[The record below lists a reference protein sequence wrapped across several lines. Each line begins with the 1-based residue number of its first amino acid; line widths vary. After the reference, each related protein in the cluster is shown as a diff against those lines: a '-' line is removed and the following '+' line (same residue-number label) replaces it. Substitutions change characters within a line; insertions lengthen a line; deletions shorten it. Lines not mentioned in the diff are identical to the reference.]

1 MTLATQTEEL
11 NRAAERYYAKNVNP
25 QHLLDKP
32 FSEPEAAARRFID
45 VGVLIDSLRLQPG
58 DVVMELGAGTCWVSH
73 LLNLCG
79 YKTVAVD
86 VSATALSMGR
96 TRFERDPRTNWTL
109 DPQFLAY
116 DGHKLP
122 VGDAAVDHVLLY
134 DAYHHLPNPGELLR
148 EMRRVVRS
156 GGIVAMSE
164 PGRGTARAHRVLKKS
179 PRPAC
184 SKTSSSSKRSPSSRS
199 RRDSLRLALSS
210 PPISRSWKSTRCNC
224 GRSWG
229 QGFARYWRD
238 LCASLDGH
246 HYVLLF
252 ADDPQPTTRRPKR
265 LKCIITIPE
274 SSEGIRMQRGER
286 KTLHVDLFNAGDT
299 RWLHGE
305 SGPGWTRL
313 GAHLYRVNS
322 GRTLVDFD
330 CLRVALPHDVAPEQQ
345 ARIDVTLP
353 AIEAP
358 GSYLVVIDL
367 VIEGSAWFAD
377 RGSIPLSVS
386 CVVSE
391 GRSAIVSRS
400 GITNVRRA
408 RSDMG
413 CRRDSAIEHRR
424 APAKGSPDSGERSP
438 TRRGRDRR
446 VKPFVDRSIAVVIV
460 S

>member
-1 MTLATQTEEL
+1 MIDMLRRASRPLFQQAPWLRSFALGVLEMAARPVLLPFRLSRPPASTGSAMALATQTDEL
-11 NRAAERYYAKNVNP
+11 NRAAERYYAKNANP

-73 LLNLCG
+73 LLNVYG

-109 DPQFLAY
+109 DPQFLPY
-116 DGHKLP
+116 DGHRLP
-122 VGDAAVDHVLLY
+122 VGDASVDHVLLY

-164 PGRGTARAHRVLKKS
+164 PGRGHGASASSVEEVAETGVLENELVVEEI
-179 PRPAC
+179 AE
-184 SKTSSSSKRSPSSRS
+184 
-199 RRDSLRLALSS
+199 LALASGFAAARVVVA
-210 PPISRSWKSTRCNC
+210 PNLPIAEVDALQLRSFM
-224 GRSWG
+224 GG
-229 QGFARYWRD
+229 QRFARYWRD

-265 LKCIITIPE
+265 LKCIITIRE
-274 SSEGIRMQRGER
+274 SSQDIRMKRGER
-286 KTLHVDLFNAGDT
+286 RTLHVDLFNAGDT

-305 SGPGWTRL
+305 NRPGWTRL
-313 GAHLYRVNS
+313 GAHLYRVDP
-322 GRTLVDFD
+322 GRMLVDFD
-330 CLRVALPHDVAPEQQ
+330 WLRVALPHDVAPEQQ
-345 ARIDVTLP
+345 ARIDVTFP

-367 VIEGSAWFAD
+367 VTEGSAWFAD

-386 CVVSE
+386 CVVE
-391 GRSAIVSRS
+391 
-400 GITNVRRA
+400 
-408 RSDMG
+408 
-413 CRRDSAIEHRR
+413 
-424 APAKGSPDSGERSP
+424 
-438 TRRGRDRR
+438 
-446 VKPFVDRSIAVVIV
+446 
-460 S
+460 